1 MLAYLF
7 HLLEHTNKL
16 GEALSVGAIITK
28 GSKGH
33 SGTEGAKGREKKLSK
48 NKPRSPSVETEGRQT
63 RQRRIYGES
72 EGKEK

>member
-16 GEALSVGAIITK
+16 GEGLSVGAIITK

-33 SGTEGAKGREKKLSK
+33 SGTEGQRGEKKTLKKQTS
-48 NKPRSPSVETEGRQT
+48 RSLRGNRRKTDSTEED
-63 RQRRIYGES
+63 IW
-72 EGKEK
+72 GK